1 MLQASVTIRAGQ
13 NKKTKQDMA
22 NRLSKIYTKTG
33 DDGTTGLGDGSRVN
47 KDSLRIDA
55 LGDVDEL
62 NAMIGLM
69 LTEPLP
75 ERIQSTLDDVQHDL
89 FDVGA
94 EISIPGY
101 EKLKM
106 ERVAAL
112 ESALDELNELL
123 PSLKEFILPGGVR
136 AAAICHLARTIC
148 RRAER
153 ALIKLNRDET
163 VTMISLQYLNR
174 LSDLLF
180 VMCRSINQ
188 AHNVP
193 DVLWHNKP

>member
-1 MLQASVTIRAGQ
+1 
-13 NKKTKQDMA
+13 MA

-75 ERIQSTLDDVQHDL
+75 ERIQTTLDDVQHDL

-106 ERVAAL
+106 ERVVAL
-112 ESALDELNELL
+112 EKVLDDLNELL

-136 AAAICHLARTIC
+136 AAAICHLSRTIC

-153 ALIKLNRDET
+153 ALIKLNRDEN

>member
-1 MLQASVTIRAGQ
+1 MQVQ
-13 NKKTKQDMA
+13 
-22 NRLSKIYTKTG
+22 
-33 DDGTTGLGDGSRVN
+33 
-47 KDSLRIDA
+47 RIDSTK
-55 LGDVDEL
+55 LSVE
-62 NAMIGLM
+62 
-69 LTEPLP
+69 TETIKATIYANEQVHL
-75 ERIQSTLDDVQHDL
+75 ER
-89 FDVGA
+89 
-94 EISIPGY
+94 
-101 EKLKM
+101 
-106 ERVAAL
+106 
-112 ESALDELNELL
+112 SALDELNELL